1 MKKFRLD
8 SDHAKTKAIKAI
20 NELPA
25 DGKMVVELKKFT
37 KQRSTGQNAMV
48 WVALLADFSMQV
60 EIDGRKF
67 SPEVWHEQLKRNF
80 LPDEFDEELT
90 LPGYKKWDFLPDGS
104 MKMVGSTTKLTTKG
118 MGEYIEQS
126 YAWGIDEFDIR
137 FSANKNQW

>member
-1 MKKFRLD
+1 MKKYRID
-8 SDHAKTKAIKAI
+8 SKYAKVNAMKAI
-20 NELPA
+20 NDLPE
-25 DGKMVVELKKFT
+25 DGKMVVELKKYT

-118 MGEYIEQS
+118 MSEYIEAC
-126 YAWGIDEFDIR
+126 YAYGCCEFDIR
-137 FSANKNQW
+137 FSANR